1 MWFSNGSSGKGF
13 TRSHCARSAS
23 SLVFRGRP
31 HAPKHLGRS
40 ANFSPVRA
48 DYGAKPLEVGLGL
61 GFRKVEQ
68 RSLTIAHESSTE
80 RNLIFLR
87 FGIRAFRVPN
97 NEGEYYEHEKD
108 SSCCR

>member
-1 MWFSNGSSGKGF
+1 
-13 TRSHCARSAS
+13 
-23 SLVFRGRP
+23 LVFRGRP

-80 RNLIFLR
+80 WNLIFLR